1 MALNVKL
8 WGVRGSLPTPLKPQV
23 IEERIRQTLSSFK
36 ESGKDIETF
45 VKGLSHQNYGGF
57 GGNTACIDVKSDNHH
72 LIIDAGSG
80 IRQLGAEL
88 LAGPCGKGQGT
99 IDLLFTHFHWDHL
112 VGLPFFIPIF
122 IPGNTINVYSVQPD
136 VETVFRHV
144 FQKPYF
150 PVPYDR
156 LGAKIN
162 YHALKPR
169 ESKMFGDI
177 QVTPYQLDHPDP
189 CWGYKIENSGKTF
202 SYCVDT
208 ECTRAS
214 RIDLGPDL
222 PLYQDVDLM
231 IFDAQYTF
239 SEAMEKIDWG
249 HASAPV
255 GLDIAMREGIKKVI
269 FIHHDPAASDEK
281 IANAEKQTRDYYNA
295 CLKEGQRNNLAIK
308 EVEWEFGHEGM
319 EIKL

>member
-1 MALNVKL
+1 M
-8 WGVRGSLPTPLKPQV
+8 GVRGSLPTPLKPKV
-23 IEERIRQTLSSFK
+23 IEERLRNTLNDFK
-36 ESGKDIETF
+36 KSGSDVDAFLKTLTHKNF
-45 VKGLSHQNYGGF
+45 GGF

-72 LIIDAGSG
+72 IIIDAGSG

-99 IDLLFTHFHWDHL
+99 VDLLFTHFHWDHL
-112 VGLPFFIPIF
+112 VGLPFFIPVF
-122 IPGNTINVYSVQPD
+122 IPGNTINVYAVQPE

-150 PVPYDR
+150 PVPYER
-156 LGAKIN
+156 LGAQIN
-162 YHALKPR
+162 YHMLEPR
-169 ESKMFGDI
+169 EAKMFGDI
-177 QVTPYQLDHPDP
+177 EVTPYQLDHPDP
-189 CWGYKIENSGKTF
+189 CWGYKIQSSGKTV

-214 RIDLGPDL
+214 QVDLGPDL

-239 SEAMEKIDWG
+239 SEAMERIDWG

-255 GLDIAMREGIKKVI
+255 GLDIAMREGIKRVI
-269 FIHHDPAASDEK
+269 FIHHDPASSDEK
-281 IANAEKQTRDYYNA
+281 IAEAEKQTRDYYEA
-295 CLKEGQRNNLAIK
+295 CLKEGQRNNLSIN
-308 EVEWEFGHEGM
+308 EVDWEFGHEGM